1 MTIRDNPTFY
11 QSGRRMIFNGTMTSE
26 HCSDGPFVY
35 QNIHTLGHK
44 ARFVEQHIEYMKRAA
59 EECFGADAVPA
70 ISAIR
75 LRKEIAD
82 LLAIN
87 KVSPNASTKVELRV
101 DTEGNY
107 SLLCGN
113 ATIYAGY
120 SLRSIRPAAICVH
133 SNMPM
138 NNYPTSASIATRQM
152 CDAVAR
158 SKSYRAAV
166 IVESD
171 GGVAIEPAM
180 PVFVV
185 KEYDVF
191 TPAGCAS
198 VEFSLAERA
207 IRQTGY
213 RLTQRRVLTA
223 DINDADEIF
232 WVDWQGVTSAL
243 QIGQRPCMDIIANRV
258 ADIMEKIKT
267 L

>member
-1 MTIRDNPTFY
+1 
-11 QSGRRMIFNGTMTSE
+11 
-26 HCSDGPFVY
+26 
-35 QNIHTLGHK
+35 
-44 ARFVEQHIEYMKRAA
+44 MKRAA

>member
-1 MTIRDNPTFY
+1 
-11 QSGRRMIFNGTMTSE
+11 MIFNGTMTLE

-44 ARFVEQHIEYMKRAA
+44 ARFVEQHIEYVKRAA

-75 LRKEIAD
+75 LRKEITD

-107 SLLCGN
+107 SLHCGD

-133 SNMPM
+133 SNMPI
-138 NNYPTSASIATRQM
+138 NNYPTSASLATRQM

-158 SKSYRAAV
+158 SKGYRAAV
-166 IVESD
+166 IAESD

-180 PVFVV
+180 PVFIV

-207 IRQTGY
+207 IRQAGY

>member
-1 MTIRDNPTFY
+1 MTIRD
-11 QSGRRMIFNGTMTSE
+11 GRRMIFNGTMTLE

-44 ARFVEQHIEYMKRAA
+44 ARFVEQHIEYVKRAA
-59 EECFGADAVPA
+59 KEYFGANAVPA

-82 LLAIN
+82 LLTIN

-107 SLLCGN
+107 SLHCGD

-138 NNYPTSASIATRQM
+138 NNYPTSASLATRQM

-158 SKSYRAAV
+158 SKGYRVAV
-166 IVESD
+166 IAESD
-171 GGVAIEPAM
+171 GDVAIEPAM
-180 PVFVV
+180 PAFIV

-207 IRQTGY
+207 IRQAGY
-213 RLTQRRVLTA
+213 RLTQCRVLTA

-258 ADIMEKIKT
+258 ADIIEKIKT

>member
-1 MTIRDNPTFY
+1 
-11 QSGRRMIFNGTMTSE
+11 MILNGTMTLE

-44 ARFVEQHIEYMKRAA
+44 ARFVEQHIEYVKRAA

-107 SLLCGN
+107 SLHCGD

-138 NNYPTSASIATRQM
+138 NNYPTSASLATRQM

-158 SKSYRAAV
+158 SKGYRAAV

-185 KEYDVF
+185 KEYDVL
-191 TPAGCAS
+191 TPTGCAS

-207 IRQTGY
+207 IRQAGY

-258 ADIMEKIKT
+258 ANIMEKIKT

>member
-1 MTIRDNPTFY
+1 
-11 QSGRRMIFNGTMTSE
+11 MTSE

-44 ARFVEQHIEYMKRAA
+44 ARFVEQHIEYVKRAA
-59 EECFGADAVPA
+59 EECFGANAVPA

-87 KVSPNASTKVELRV
+87 NVSPNASTKVELRV
-101 DTEGNY
+101 DTEGDY
-107 SLLCGN
+107 SLHCGD

-158 SKSYRAAV
+158 SKGYRAAV

-180 PVFVV
+180 PVFIV

-207 IRQTGY
+207 IHQAGY
-213 RLTQRRVLTA
+213 RLTQCRVQTA

>member
-1 MTIRDNPTFY
+1 M
-11 QSGRRMIFNGTMTSE
+11 MILNGTMTLE

-44 ARFVEQHIEYMKRAA
+44 ARFVEQHIEYVKHAA
-59 EECFGADAVPA
+59 EECFGANAVPA

-101 DTEGNY
+101 DAEGNY
-107 SLLCGN
+107 SLHCGD

-138 NNYPTSASIATRQM
+138 NNYPTSASLATRQI

-158 SKSYRAAV
+158 SKGYRVAV

-180 PVFVV
+180 PVFIV

-207 IRQTGY
+207 IRQAGY
-213 RLTQRRVLTA
+213 RLTQCRVLTA

>member
-1 MTIRDNPTFY
+1 
-11 QSGRRMIFNGTMTSE
+11 MILNGTMTLE

-44 ARFVEQHIEYMKRAA
+44 ARFVEQHIEYVKRAA

-107 SLLCGN
+107 SLHCGD

-138 NNYPTSASIATRQM
+138 NNYPTSASLATRQM

-158 SKSYRAAV
+158 SKGYRAAV
-166 IVESD
+166 ITESD

-180 PVFVV
+180 PVFIV

-191 TPAGCAS
+191 TPTGCAS
-198 VEFSLAERA
+198 MEFSLAERA
-207 IRQTGY
+207 IRQAGY

>member
-1 MTIRDNPTFY
+1 
-11 QSGRRMIFNGTMTSE
+11 MTSE

-44 ARFVEQHIEYMKRAA
+44 ARFVEQHIEYVKCAA
-59 EECFGADAVPA
+59 KECFGADAVPA

-107 SLLCGN
+107 SLHCGD

-138 NNYPTSASIATRQM
+138 NNYPTSASLATRQM
-152 CDAVAR
+152 CDATAR
-158 SKSYRAAV
+158 SKGYRAAV

-180 PVFVV
+180 PVFIV

-207 IRQTGY
+207 IRQAGY

>member
-1 MTIRDNPTFY
+1 
-11 QSGRRMIFNGTMTSE
+11 MIFNGTMTSE

-44 ARFVEQHIEYMKRAA
+44 ARFVEQHIEYVKRAA

-101 DTEGNY
+101 DTEGDY
-107 SLLCGN
+107 SLHCGD

-158 SKSYRAAV
+158 SRGYRVAV
-166 IVESD
+166 IAESD

-180 PVFVV
+180 PVFIV

-207 IRQTGY
+207 IRQAGY

>member
-1 MTIRDNPTFY
+1 MTIRD
-11 QSGRRMIFNGTMTSE
+11 GRRMIFNGMMTSE

-35 QNIHTLGHK
+35 QNIHTFGHK
-44 ARFVEQHIEYMKRAA
+44 ARFVEQHIEYVKRAA
-59 EECFGADAVPA
+59 EEYFGANAVPK
-70 ISAIR
+70 ISATR
-75 LRKEIAD
+75 LREEIAT
-82 LLAIN
+82 LLKFNDI
-87 KVSPNASTKVELRV
+87 SPNASTKVELRV
-101 DTEGNY
+101 DAGSNY
-107 SLLCGN
+107 YLLCGK

-138 NNYPTSASIATRQM
+138 NNYPTSASLATRQM

-158 SKSYRAAV
+158 SKGYRAAV
-166 IVESD
+166 IVEDD

-180 PVFVV
+180 PVFIV

-191 TPAGCAS
+191 TPTGCDS
-198 VEFSLAERA
+198 VEFLLAERA
-207 IRQTGY
+207 IRQAGY

-232 WVDWQGVTSAL
+232 WVDWQGITSAM
-243 QIGQRPCMDIIANRV
+243 QIGQRPCMDIIANKV
-258 ADIMEKIKT
+258 ANIMEKIKT